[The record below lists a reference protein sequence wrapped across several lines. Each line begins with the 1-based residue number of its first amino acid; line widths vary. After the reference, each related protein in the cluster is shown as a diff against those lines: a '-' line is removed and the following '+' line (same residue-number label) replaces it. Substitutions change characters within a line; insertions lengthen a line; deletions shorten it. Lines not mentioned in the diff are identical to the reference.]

1 MGCLGD
7 DFRDLLSRVSWECEG
22 TAVGSQPGDV
32 GACSQLPLVHQGTA
46 LCPLTYL
53 SVRALLWVSLAAWRS
68 SSRRLLSVS
77 SLSTS
82 PRVHFLGLINRISFK
97 SSSFSLISIR
107 RSRSESS
114 TPGQA
119 SLSSLASWI
128 FRFAI
133 LQGKKKQLFPEEC
146 LICSR
151 HSKVHH
157 HQPHL
162 PRPWGRLSAQGQPP
176 SCAPYQNGVK
186 WQHPWDADMQNGIL
200 IQVCSQRKMKF
211 LANMQCPPVRE

>member
-7 DFRDLLSRVSWECEG
+7 EFRSSLSRVSWECEG
-22 TAVGSQPGDV
+22 TAVGTQPGDA
-32 GACSQLPLVHQGTA
+32 GACPQLPLVQKGPA

-97 SSSFSLISIR
+97 SSSFSLIRIR

-133 LQGKKKQLFPEEC
+133 LQGEKMQLFPEEC
-146 LICSR
+146 LTSCSR
-151 HSKVHH
+151 HTEVHH
-157 HQPHL
+157 DQPQL
-162 PRPWGRLSAQGQPP
+162 PEPWGKLSTRSSQLQDKCPHVPLTRMVP
-176 SCAPYQNGVK
+176 SAGM
-186 WQHPWDADMQNGIL
+186 WTGRMG
-200 IQVCSQRKMKF
+200 F
-211 LANMQCPPVRE
+211 

>member
-1 MGCLGD
+1 MWGHCCGQAARGC
-7 DFRDLLSRVSWECEG
+7 WC
-22 TAVGSQPGDV
+22 
-32 GACSQLPLVHQGTA
+32 CSQLPLVQKGTA
-46 LCPLTYL
+46 LCPLTHL

-97 SSSFSLISIR
+97 SSSFSLISIS

-128 FRFAI
+128 FKFAI
-133 LQGKKKQLFPEEC
+133 LQRKKTHSYSLRSAWSPAPE
-146 LICSR
+146 
-151 HSKVHH
+151 VHH
-157 HQPHL
+157 NQQYL
-162 PRPWGRLSAQGQPP
+162 PEPGERLSASGQPP
-176 SCAPYQNGVK
+176 SVPLTRIVTSDSSAGMWTCRMG
-186 WQHPWDADMQNGIL
+186 
-200 IQVCSQRKMKF
+200 F
-211 LANMQCPPVRE
+211 

>member
-1 MGCLGD
+1 M
-7 DFRDLLSRVSWECEG
+7 
-22 TAVGSQPGDV
+22 GSQPGDA
-32 GACSQLPLVHQGTA
+32 GACSQLPLVHPGTA
-46 LCPLTYL
+46 LCPPTHL

-133 LQGKKKQLFPEEC
+133 LQGKNKAVTP
-146 LICSR
+146 SGSAWSPAPN
-151 HSKVHH
+151 HD
-157 HQPHL
+157 QPHL
-162 PRPWGRLSAQGQPP
+162 PVPWGRLSAPGQPP
-176 SCAPYQNGVK
+176 SCPPYQNGVK
-186 WQHPWDADMQNGIL
+186 WQHPWD
-200 IQVCSQRKMKF
+200 V
-211 LANMQCPPVRE
+211 NMQMGFELRLFHNGEWSF